1 MTKWTP
7 HYTGIETAE
16 QELNVRVR
24 LYRQRDRK
32 TGKLR
37 FIRLSSGRRMIGSHL
52 GRTNYGSRL
61 FSGGFE
67 LFTNSFSLMYGKR
80 RPGGKE
86 SRFFARQTSGSQ
98 VEPYT
103 ATILAFGRIGIR
115 FDTPEWLKRRYEK
128 AAAARWADMIGDEA

>member
-16 QELNVRVR
+16 QELKVRIT

-37 FIRLSSGRRMIGSHL
+37 YIRLSSGRRMIGAHI

-61 FSGGFE
+61 FAGGFE
-67 LFTNSFSLMYGKR
+67 LFTSGFSLMYGQRKPR
-80 RPGGKE
+80 R
-86 SRFFARQTSGSQ
+86 RFFARITTGSQ

-103 ATILAFGRIGIR
+103 ATVLAFGRIGIR
-115 FDTPEWLKRRYEK
+115 FETPEWLKRRYEK